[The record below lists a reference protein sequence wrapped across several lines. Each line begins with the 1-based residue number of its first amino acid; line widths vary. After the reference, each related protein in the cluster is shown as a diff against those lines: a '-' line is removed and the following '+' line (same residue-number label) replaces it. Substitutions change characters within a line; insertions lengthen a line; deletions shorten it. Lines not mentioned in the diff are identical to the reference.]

1 MGQGYGGDGDDQVD
15 EMVTEEA
22 EEEIEMMAQEAG
34 EKLGNM
40 FDLNRN
46 ICLRSMIII
55 LFGFKLIGFFL
66 IERTNKNILY
76 QSFIY

>member
-1 MGQGYGGDGDDQVD
+1 MGQGYGREGDGQVD

-22 EEEIEMMAQEAG
+22 EEEIKLMAQETG

-46 ICLRSMIII
+46 I
-55 LFGFKLIGFFL
+55 FQ
-66 IERTNKNILY
+66 EY
-76 QSFIY
+76 DYYFIWV